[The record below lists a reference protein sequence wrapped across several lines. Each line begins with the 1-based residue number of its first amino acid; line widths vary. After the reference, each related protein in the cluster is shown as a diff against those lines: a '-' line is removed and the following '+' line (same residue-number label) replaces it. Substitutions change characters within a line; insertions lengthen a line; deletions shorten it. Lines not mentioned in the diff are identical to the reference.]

1 MLTVEEIKLINK
13 ILNGEDIDITKI
25 KEKVN
30 LICEQIKISEEAQ
43 KKMAEIQDKIVEL
56 DKDVEE
62 V

>member
-1 MLTVEEIKLINK
+1 MLTVEEIKIINK

-30 LICEQIKISEEAQ
+30 LICEQIKISEEVQ

>member
-1 MLTVEEIKLINK
+1 MLTVEEIKIINK

-56 DKDVEE
+56 DKVEE

>member
-1 MLTVEEIKLINK
+1 MLTVEEIKIINK

-30 LICEQIKISEEAQ
+30 LICEQIKISEETQ

>member
-1 MLTVEEIKLINK
+1 MLTVEEIKIINK

>member
-1 MLTVEEIKLINK
+1 MLTVEEIKIINK

-56 DKDVEE
+56 DKDGEE